1 MINRRETILALG
13 AGLLMN
19 PTCGLALSAP
29 LNVVA
34 TTGMIADLIQNVG
47 GSVVNVN
54 SIMGPGVDPHSYRH
68 TRADILTMTKADAV
82 FYHGLNLE
90 VQMFEFFD
98 QLSVKRTVMAIT
110 EAIDTSKLL
119 AYDDYENAHDP
130 HIWMDPVIWAET
142 IDPLV
147 DKLCQIVPEKSDIL
161 KANAAAYLDQLYE
174 LNSYSEEVLSSVP
187 SESAIL
193 ITAHDAF
200 AYFGAAYDFE
210 VTGVQGISTNSEAGL
225 YRIRELVDLLVDR
238 NVSAVFI
245 ESSVSDRNIRA
256 LIEGAAARGH
266 TVSLGGELFSDAMGP
281 VGSYEGT
288 YIGMI
293 DHNVTVIA
301 RALGGNVPARGW
313 QNKLRLDT

>member
-1 MINRRETILALG
+1 MMNRREIFSVMGT
-13 AGLLMN
+13 GLLMY
-19 PTCGLALSAP
+19 PTGGLAISSPLS
-29 LNVVA
+29 VVA

-47 GSVVNVN
+47 GTLLSVN

-68 TRADILTMTKADAV
+68 TRGDILTMAKADAV
-82 FYHGLNLE
+82 FYHGLDLE
-90 VQMFEFFD
+90 VQMFDFFD
-98 QLSVKRTVMAIT
+98 QLSAKRTVRAIT
-110 EAIDTSKLL
+110 EGINKSKLL
-119 AYDDYENAHDP
+119 AYEDYENAYDP
-130 HIWMDPVIWAET
+130 HIWMDPMIWAET
-142 IDPLV
+142 INPLV
-147 DKLCQIVPEKSDIL
+147 DTLREIIPEETDIL
-161 KANAAAYLDQLYE
+161 TANAAAYRAQLGALDA
-174 LNSYSEEVLSSVP
+174 YSKEVLSSVP

-193 ITAHDAF
+193 VTAHDAF
-200 AYFGAAYDFE
+200 AYFGVAYGFE

-293 DHNVTVIA
+293 DHNVTTIA
-301 RALGGNVPARGW
+301 KALGGIAPEGGW
-313 QNKLRLDT
+313 QNKLGLDT

>member
-1 MINRRETILALG
+1 MMNRREAILILG

-19 PTCGLALSAP
+19 PKCGLALSAP

-34 TTGMIADLIQNVG
+34 TTGMVADLIQNVG

-54 SIMGPGVDPHSYRH
+54 GIMGPGVDPHSYRH

-90 VQMFEFFD
+90 IQMVEFLD
-98 QLSVKRTVMAIT
+98 QLSTKSNVTAIT

-119 AYDDYENAHDP
+119 AYDDYENGYDP
-130 HIWMDPVIWAET
+130 HIWMDPMIWAET

-147 DKLCQIVPEKSDIL
+147 DTLREIVPEKRDIL
-161 KANAAAYLDQLYE
+161 AANAAAYLDQLRA
-174 LNSYSEEVLSSVP
+174 LNSYSKEVLSSVP

-200 AYFGAAYDFE
+200 AYFGVAYGFE

-225 YRIRELVDLLVDR
+225 YRIRELVDLLVHR

-256 LIEGAAARGH
+256 LIEGAGYRGH

-281 VGSYEGT
+281 VGTYEGT

-293 DHNVTVIA
+293 DHNVTTIA
-301 RALGGNVPARGW
+301 KALGGTVPARGW
-313 QNKLRLDT
+313 QNKLGFDT

>member
-1 MINRRETILALG
+1 MMNRRETILALG

-19 PTCGLALSAP
+19 PTRGLALSKP

-34 TTGMIADLIQNVG
+34 TTGMIADLLQNIG

-54 SIMGPGVDPHSYRH
+54 SLMGPGVDPHSYRQ
-68 TRADILTMTKADAV
+68 TRGDILTMTKADAV
-82 FYHGLNLE
+82 FYHGLDLE
-90 VQMFEFFD
+90 VQMFDFFD
-98 QLSVKRTVMAIT
+98 QLSVKSKVMAIT

-119 AYDDYENAHDP
+119 AYDDYENAYDP
-130 HIWMDPVIWAET
+130 HIWMDPMIWAEM
-142 IDPLV
+142 INPLV
-147 DKLCQIVPEKSDIL
+147 DALRETIPEHSDIL
-161 KANAAAYLDQLYE
+161 TANATAYRDQLRS
-174 LNSYSEEVLSSVP
+174 LNAYSEEVLSSVP

-193 ITAHDAF
+193 VTAHDAF
-200 AYFGAAYDFE
+200 GYFGAAYGFQ

-238 NVSAVFI
+238 NVPAVFI

-256 LIEGAAARGH
+256 LIEGAAAKDH

-293 DHNVTVIA
+293 DHNVTTITK
-301 RALGGNVPARGW
+301 ALGGTVPVRGW
-313 QNKLRLDT
+313 QNKLGVDT